1 MADQRDLTPESP
13 SQGVSEGVP
22 AAGLRHPAPG
32 DAHERLLA
40 ALRERHPGA
49 TAIRRFRRLSGGASQ
64 ETWAFELATAA
75 GEEALVLRRA
85 ADGAGMRTTDTVGLA
100 TEAVLIVRVAAAGV
114 PVPQVRL
121 VLEPRHGLGEG
132 FVMTR
137 IPGETLGARIVREP
151 GLAAARQV
159 LARQCGAALAAL
171 HRVDRDGLPA
181 LRRGTPRAELA
192 HFEAIHRSHGTARPV
207 FELALRWLAQRVP
220 DDPPQPCLVHG
231 DFRNGNLVV
240 DAEGLA
246 AVLDWELA
254 HLGDPMEDLGW
265 LCVNSW
271 RFGRI
276 ELPAGGFGTR
286 EDLFE
291 GYTSAGGKVD
301 PDRVQWWEVMG
312 TLKWGIMCESM
323 AHAYLCGAERNV
335 ELAAIG
341 RRASETEI
349 DLLRLIAPRTRT

>member
-1 MADQRDLTPESP
+1 M
-13 SQGVSEGVP
+13 
-22 AAGLRHPAPG
+22 
-32 DAHERLLA
+32 
-40 ALRERHPGA
+40 
-49 TAIRRFRRLSGGASQ
+49 
-64 ETWAFELATAA
+64 
-75 GEEALVLRRA
+75 RA
-85 ADGAGMRTTDTVGLA
+85 
-100 TEAVLIVRVAAAGV
+100 
-114 PVPQVRL
+114 
-121 VLEPRHGLGEG
+121 
-132 FVMTR
+132 
-137 IPGETLGARIVREP
+137 P
-151 GLAAARQV
+151 GLAAARQG

-171 HRVDRDGLPA
+171 HRVDFDNLPR

-192 HFEAIHRSHGTARPV
+192 HFEAIHRGHGTARPV

-220 DDPPQPCLVHG
+220 GDPPAPCLVHG

-276 ELPAGGFGTR
+276 DLPAGGFGAR
-286 EDLFE
+286 EDLFA
-291 GYTSAGGKVD
+291 GYASAGGKVD
-301 PDRVQWWEVMG
+301 PGRVHWWEVMG

-323 AHAYLCGAERNV
+323 AHAWLCGAEHNV

-349 DLLRLIAPRTRT
+349 DLLRLIAPRART